1 MLNDIAI
8 EFAEPIVR
16 YSLHFQMSSQY
27 YDKWELAMLNN
38 MRTLVSFLCK

>member
-1 MLNDIAI
+1 MLNNLAI

-27 YDKWELAMLNN
+27 YDNAMLNN
-38 MRTLVSFLCK
+38 MRRLVSFLCK